1 MSVLVPD
8 LKLFQQVL
16 RRVECFQFS
25 KTCDI
30 NYCYSLSMTEE
41 AAKRFVKDLIQLNEL
56 TYDRMYNEEQQS
68 PALHEMFTTQKDTKR
83 IETLQLLKFL
93 QCIHYNIDLNTIRT
107 GRNGQENH
115 EIKQRLL
122 NSYET
127 LTNAIEELKSTI
139 INELTNYKE
148 LNYSNAI

>member
-1 MSVLVPD
+1 
-8 LKLFQQVL
+8 
-16 RRVECFQFS
+16 
-25 KTCDI
+25 
-30 NYCYSLSMTEE
+30 MTEE
-41 AAKRFVKDLIQLNEL
+41 AAKRFVKDLIQLNEP